1 MNKVLKAIRRVE
13 KVGENEENRG
23 GFFELI
29 ELFDENGN
37 SVIKSGTT
45 HPESYFTFQHNNVE
59 YLSLPNSKGI
69 KPVYHR
75 YLN

>member
-1 MNKVLKAIRRVE
+1 MNKALKAIRRVE
-13 KVGENEENRG
+13 RVGENKENRG

-45 HPESYFTFQHNNVE
+45 HPESYFTFQYNDVE
-59 YLSLPNSKGI
+59 YLSLPRSKGE
-69 KPVYHR
+69 KPVYYR